1 MNARF
6 DGSRASFPGMP
17 RRGNPHEKLRGEDL
31 EYMHDISEALMAQAT
46 PRSSA
51 LLYLLVLLT
60 VCAGVW
66 ATLTEVDEVTVAQA
80 RVISSSREQVVSSLE
95 GGVLRKLL
103 VAEGSAVEKGQA
115 LAQIDP
121 TRFESSYQ
129 EGHNKELA
137 LKAAAARARA
147 ESHGTALVFPAEL
160 AAHKALTATEAD
172 AYQARKRA
180 LEEAVAGLEKSLS
193 LLASEISVSKKLA
206 DQGLFSEVE
215 LSRLQRQA
223 NELTQQIT
231 ERKNRYRADA
241 NSELARIEADLAQ
254 IKAGNGARLDSLQ
267 RTTLR
272 APVNGIVK
280 NLRITTEGG
289 AIPPSAPVLDIV
301 PKDEQLLFEAKLDPK
316 EIAHVDTDLSVA
328 IRLDAY
334 DPALYGELSGVVEL
348 VSPDTFRDD
357 PRALPGQEGTYYRVL
372 IRVDSLPDAKGKKP
386 IRIIPG
392 MMASAQIKTGKKTV
406 MDFLLKPF
414 NQAREAFRER

>member
-6 DGSRASFPGMP
+6 EGGWAKLPGMSKRVNP
-17 RRGNPHEKLRGEDL
+17 RAKLRGEDL
-31 EYMHDISEALMAQAT
+31 DYMNDISEALMAQAT
-46 PRSSA
+46 PRSSV
-51 LLYLLVLLT
+51 LLYLMVLLT
-60 VCAGVW
+60 VSAGVW
-66 ATLTEVDEVTVAQA
+66 AALTEVDEVTVAHA

-103 VAEGSAVEKGQA
+103 VTEGSAVEKGQP

-121 TRFESSYQ
+121 TRFESSYS
-129 EGHNKELA
+129 EGRNKELA

-147 ESHGTALVFPAEL
+147 ESHGTPLVFPAEL
-160 AAHKALTATEAD
+160 AQYKDIVATESD
-172 AYQARKRA
+172 AWQARRKA
-180 LEEAVAGLEKSLS
+180 LEEAVTGLEKSLA
-193 LLASEISVSKKLA
+193 LLESEISVSKKLA

-215 LSRLQRQA
+215 LSRLRRQA
-223 NELTQQIT
+223 NELSQQIA
-231 ERKNRYRADA
+231 ERRNRYRADA
-241 NSELARIEADLAQ
+241 NTELARVEAELAQ

-289 AIPPSAPVLDIV
+289 AIPPAAPVLDIV
-301 PKDEQLLFEAKLDPK
+301 PKDDQLLFEARLDPK
-316 EIAHVDTDLSVA
+316 EIAHVDTQLPVA

-357 PRALPGQEGTYYRVL
+357 PRASALQDGTYYRVL
-372 IRVDSLPDAKGKKP
+372 VRVDTLPPSEGKRP

-392 MMASAQIKTGKKTV
+392 MTATAQIKTGKKTV
-406 MDFLLKPF
+406 MNFLLKPF
-414 NQAREAFRER
+414 NRAKEAFRER

>member
-6 DGSRASFPGMP
+6 DPNFGNFPGMP
-17 RRGNPHEKLRGEDL
+17 RRDNPHAKVRGEDL
-31 EYMHDISEALMAQAT
+31 DYMHDISEALMAQAT

-51 LLYLLVLLT
+51 LLYLLVGLT
-60 VCAGVW
+60 LCAGVW
-66 ATLTEVDEVTVAQA
+66 ASLTDVDEVTVSQA

-103 VAEGSAVEKGQA
+103 VAEGETVTKGQA

-121 TRFESSYQ
+121 TRFESNYE
-129 EGHNKELA
+129 EGHHKELA

-147 ESHGTALVFPAEL
+147 ESHGTALVFPPEL
-160 AAHKALTATEAD
+160 ASHKAITATEAD
-172 AYQARKRA
+172 AYQARRKA
-180 LEEAVAGLEKSLS
+180 LEESVAGLEKSLA
-193 LLASEISVSKKLA
+193 LLDSEINVSKKLA
-206 DQGLFSEVE
+206 EQGLFSEVE
-215 LSRLQRQA
+215 LSRLKRQA
-223 NELTQQIT
+223 NEISQQVS
-231 ERKNRYRADA
+231 ERRNRYRADA
-241 NSELARIEADLAQ
+241 NTELARIESDLAQ
-254 IKAGNGARLDSLQ
+254 IRAGNGARLDSLQ

-289 AIPPSAPVLDIV
+289 AIPPSSPVLDIV
-301 PKDEQLLFEAKLDPK
+301 PKDEKLLFEAKLDPK
-316 EIAHVDTDLSVA
+316 EISHVDTDLPVA

-334 DPALYGELSGVVEL
+334 DPAVYGELSGVVEL

-357 PRALPGQEGTYYRVL
+357 PRAMPGQDGTYYRVL
-372 IRVDSLPDAKGKKP
+372 VRVDSLPDAHGKKP

-392 MMASAQIKTGKKTV
+392 MTASAQIKTGKKSV

-414 NQAREAFRER
+414 NQAKDAFRER